1 MEVTAGWSFPG
12 RGRAVSEGPLD
23 GEGGE
28 QGWMETQQWTTGVA
42 AKCHWQE
49 YPVPQPRSDPKMH
62 SPEPY
67 S

>member
-1 MEVTAGWSFPG
+1 MEVTVGWSFPG
-12 RGRAVSEGPLD
+12 RGRTVSEGPLH

-28 QGWMETQQWTTGVA
+28 QGWMETQQWTGGVA
-42 AKCHWQE
+42 AKCHWQ
-49 YPVPQPRSDPKMH
+49 YPVQQPRSDPKMH